1 MRPIEMEHTGYAWEL
16 QAAAMPVR
24 SSGAKSMR
32 GGGAADGQPA
42 DAYFLQRLVKYGRS
56 ACEDTTTGQRDRG
69 TAGCS
74 DGIQER
80 TSGVSTGVRLDPL
93 IVTRPSGYASNSP
106 NSEPD

>member
-1 MRPIEMEHTGYAWEL
+1 MRPIETEHTGYAWEL

-80 TSGVSTGVRLDPL
+80 TSGVWTAGAGAVSTGVRLDPL
-93 IVTRPSGYASNSP
+93 IVTRPSGY
-106 NSEPD
+106 